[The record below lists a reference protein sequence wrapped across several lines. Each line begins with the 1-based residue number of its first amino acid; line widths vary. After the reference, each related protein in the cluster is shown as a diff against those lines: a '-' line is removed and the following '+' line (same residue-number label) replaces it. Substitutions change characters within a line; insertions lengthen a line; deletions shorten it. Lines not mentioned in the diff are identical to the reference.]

1 MDTLK
6 AIEQV
11 IQKLKNEDVPVFSVE
26 DKVLWCLQALEIQ
39 TVIPLSQKIF
49 WFASA
54 VAASIA
60 VYVSIGAWKYINS
73 PLHELYAPLQEIRL
87 W

>member
-6 AIEQV
+6 AIEEL
-11 IQKLKNEDVPVFSVE
+11 IQKLQIEDVPVFHVE
-26 DKVLWCLQALEIQ
+26 DKVLWRLRTLEVQ
-39 TVIPLSQKIF
+39 TYVPLSQKIF

-54 VAASIA
+54 AAASVAA
-60 VYVSIGAWKYINS
+60 YVSIGAWKYITS
-73 PLHELYAPLQEIRL
+73 PLHEFYSPLQEIRL

>member
-6 AIEQV
+6 AIEQLAA
-11 IQKLKNEDVPVFSVE
+11 KLVAEDVPVFDVA
-26 DKVLWCLQALEIQ
+26 DKVLWRISALELQ
-39 TVIPLSQKIF
+39 TRVPFSQKIF

-54 VAASIA
+54 VAASVA

-73 PLHELYAPLQEIRL
+73 PLHALYAPLQEVQL

>member
-6 AIEQV
+6 AIEEL
-11 IQKLKNEDVPVFSVE
+11 IERLKGEAIPIFGVE
-26 DKVLWCLQALEIQ
+26 DKVLWRLRTLEIQ
-39 TVIPLSQKIF
+39 TYVPLSQKIF

-60 VYVSIGAWKYINS
+60 AYISIGAWKYITS
-73 PLHELYAPLQEIRL
+73 PLNEFYNPLQEMRL

>member
-6 AIEQV
+6 AIEELV
-11 IQKLKNEDVPVFSVE
+11 GKLKKEHVPVFSVE
-26 DKVLWCLQALEIQ
+26 DKVLWRLQALEMQ
-39 TVIPLSQKIF
+39 TVVPLSQKIF

-54 VAASIA
+54 LAASAA
-60 VYVSIGAWKYINS
+60 VYVSIGAWKYITS
-73 PLHELYAPLQEIRL
+73 PLHELYTPLQEIRL

>member
-6 AIEQV
+6 AIEEL
-11 IQKLKNEDVPVFSVE
+11 IHTLRGENVPVFDVE
-26 DKVLWCLQALEIQ
+26 GKVLWRIRTLELQNA
-39 TVIPLSQKIF
+39 VPLSQKIF

-60 VYVSIGAWKYINS
+60 VYASVGAWKYITS
-73 PLHELYAPLQEIRL
+73 PLHEFYNPLQEIRL